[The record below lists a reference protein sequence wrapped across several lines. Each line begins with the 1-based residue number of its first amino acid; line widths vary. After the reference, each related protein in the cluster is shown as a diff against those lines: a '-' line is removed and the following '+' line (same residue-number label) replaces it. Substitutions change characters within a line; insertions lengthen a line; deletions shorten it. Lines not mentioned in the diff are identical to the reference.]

1 MGAGNYLPHGR
12 DRYTLYYNDLD
23 SSYLSLAEYRQLQ
36 EDYPE
41 GYTDLGYE
49 QYLQDG
55 HEQDYE
61 EAVGVLKDTAGFLDH
76 QGIPVT
82 RLDDSDRNAFE
93 RKDWLLPVFET
104 GLVRV
109 ACKEVEISKLAVVV
123 YALDEVGAGGDLDCL
138 SDREFRDYHGITRQR
153 YITAAGLQ
161 MDALDDL
168 LLAYGESQINLVN
181 AKLIT
186 RRNGPWC
193 SNLVTLADVP
203 SLDKALRVMRRAIK
217 AGQPRQHLGRQA
229 A

>member
-12 DRYTLYYNDLD
+12 DRYTLFYNDLS

-36 EDYPE
+36 EEYPE
-41 GYTDLGYE
+41 CYADLGYE

-55 HEQDYE
+55 AEQDYE
-61 EAVGVLKDTAGFLDH
+61 EAVGVLKDTAKFLTH

-82 RLDDSDRNAFE
+82 RLDGSDRNAFE

-123 YALDEVGAGGDLDCL
+123 YAQDEEGDDGDLDCL
-138 SDREFRDYHGITRQR
+138 TAKEFREYNGITRQR

-161 MDALDDL
+161 RDALDDL

-181 AKLIT
+181 AKLIS
-186 RRNGPWC
+186 RRNGAWC
-193 SNLVTLADVP
+193 SNVVTLADVP

-217 AGQPRQHLGRQA
+217 AGQSRHLAKQVA
-229 A
+229 

>member
-12 DRYTLYYNDLD
+12 DRYTLYYNDLS
-23 SSYLSLAEYRQLQ
+23 SSYLSLAEYRPLQ
-36 EDYPE
+36 EEHPE
-41 GYTDLGYE
+41 YYADLGHE

-55 HEQDYE
+55 YYQDYE
-61 EAVGVLKDTAGFLDH
+61 EAVGVLKSTAGFLER

-82 RLDDSDRNAFE
+82 RLNGSDRNAFE

-123 YALDEVGAGGDLDCL
+123 YAQEEEGAGGDLDCL
-138 SDREFRDYHGITRQR
+138 TDREFREYHGITRQR

-203 SLDKALRVMRRAIK
+203 SPDKALRAMRRALK
-217 AGQPRQHLGRQA
+217 AGQSRHLAKQA